1 MRREKV
7 RGGGFE
13 EIDEVSEDPVLTQKL
28 AVSDELKRGAWSRR
42 GKSQSGEVP
51 AHNNE
56 CDCGRTSI
64 DNEGGRR
71 RLTFLRCRGWERE
84 VVNVRR
90 RACKD
95 KHKRRNA
102 AMLGWGLGGD
112 FVLGELAG
120 LADEERKASS

>member
-1 MRREKV
+1 M
-7 RGGGFE
+7 E

-71 RLTFLRCRGWERE
+71 RVILEDVGGWERE

-90 RACKD
+90 RECKTASTNTGGEMQQQ
-95 KHKRRNA
+95 R
-102 AMLGWGLGGD
+102 LGLGLGGD
-112 FVLGELAG
+112 SYWVNWR
-120 LADEERKASS
+120 DWQIERQKRSS